1 MGVGVFGKLP
11 ARRDYVQHGAEP
23 RLMQQIDP
31 WLQQAVAESRDA
43 LGRDWLDIY
52 LRAPIWRFWLGAG
65 IAGRTV
71 LGALMPSVDGVGR
84 YFPLCVLGSYDAVPP
99 PEFDEQEA
107 WFGEVETLML
117 AALSEGGTYEAL
129 LAGVAELPPPRP
141 AQVLPDGGAG
151 LRALFAGL
159 RVARMDEFYDRY
171 SYWWV
176 PSPDGGATPP
186 RTLVSRGLPAPA
198 EYAMMIA
205 PDRAATPAPAAPEA
219 APGAALGPALREA

>member
-1 MGVGVFGKLP
+1 MGIVGAVGVFGKLP
-11 ARRDYVQHGAEP
+11 ARRDYVQHGIEP

-31 WLQQAVAESRDA
+31 WLQQAVAGSRRA

-52 LRAPIWRFWLGAG
+52 LRSPIWRFWLGAG

-84 YFPLCVLGSYDAVPP
+84 YFPLSVLGSFEPAVPP

-107 WFGEVETLML
+107 WFGEVEALML
-117 AALSEGGTYEAL
+117 AALAEGGTYEVL
-129 LAGVAELPPPRP
+129 LAGVAALPPPRP
-141 AQVLPDGGAG
+141 GPVLPEAGAD

-159 RVARMDEFYDRY
+159 RAAQMDEFYDRY

-176 PSPDGGATPP
+176 PSPDGGTTPP
-186 RTLVSRGLPAPA
+186 RALVRRGLPEPA
-198 EYAMMIA
+198 DYASMIA
-205 PDRAATPAPAAPEA
+205 PDREATPM
-219 APGAALGPALREA
+219 AALGEA